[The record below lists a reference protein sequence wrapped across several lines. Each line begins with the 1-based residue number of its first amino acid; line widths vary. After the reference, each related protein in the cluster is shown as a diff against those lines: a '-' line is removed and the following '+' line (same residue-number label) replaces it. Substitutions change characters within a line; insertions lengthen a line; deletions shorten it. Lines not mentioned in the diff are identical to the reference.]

1 MIIFLILFFIILS
14 VSFVL
19 AYSSMRDYQEVPAS
33 EKEYSLYLIRKPQFL
48 TSQLLGALI
57 NLSKGKI
64 ISLERLFKGESSALV
79 IFGPRK
85 VLEGHFSEILGLLEL
100 EDYTRVT
107 QASSWEIGRRGQP
120 DLKSDFFRDLPA
132 FSKEEQ
138 FWWQVVIKDFEVQ
151 LRAVFAY
158 ADKERGG
165 LVSVLEGIGG
175 KSLGKLPKA
184 FTSDQILDFY
194 RKRVFTPANSYPSK
208 AEEILSFIGLPHK

>member
-14 VSFVL
+14 ISFVL
-19 AYSSMRDYQEVPAS
+19 AYLSMRDYQEVPVT

-48 TSQLLGALI
+48 TPQILGALV

-79 IFGPRK
+79 IFGPKK

-100 EDYTRVT
+100 EDYTKVVEAT
-107 QASSWEIGRRGQP
+107 AWEIGRRGQH
-120 DLKSDFFRDLPA
+120 DLKFDIFENLPVL
-132 FSKEEQ
+132 SKEEQ
-138 FWWQVVIKDFEVQ
+138 FWWQVVIRDFEVQ
-151 LRAVFAY
+151 LRAVFAF
-158 ADKERGG
+158 ADKDRRS
-165 LVSVLEGIGG
+165 LALRLEGIGG

-194 RKRVFTPANSYPSK
+194 RQRVFTPANSFTSK